1 MIVTDYNIMTRLS
14 DQSAAIRTQLA
25 HVEEQA
31 STGRVSDTY
40 AGLGTQARTS
50 LDLRPVIAHQAVWQA
65 NIDAATAR
73 LSVTQNAM
81 SRISSIAASF
91 YAQTNTINDTGAS
104 AVVNVA
110 DAAKSA
116 LQEVAQLLNSKSGD
130 VYVFAGQDSANP
142 PVPNTDPTAVGAA
155 LLASDTATPPFS
167 GTLGTVVPEV
177 EVAEGQ
183 RMPTGLLANVNTL
196 AVSSAPTTG
205 SYMRDVMRSL
215 AMLANMTPGAGAQ
228 ATALDARSRLDSAIS
243 AMSSETGALGTIQKT
258 LTDRRTVLSATST
271 ALSTQLSSVEDVD
284 VAAALTKASTL
295 QTQLQASYQIIAGAR
310 SLTLS
315 AYIK

>member
-14 DQSAAIRTQLA
+14 DQSAAVRTQLA

-50 LDLRPVIAHQAVWQA
+50 LDLRPTIAHHTVWQA

-81 SRISSIAASF
+81 SQISSIAANF
-91 YAQTNTINDTGAS
+91 YAQTNTINDTGSS

-116 LQEVAQLLNSKSGD
+116 LQQVAQLLNSKSGD
-130 VYVFAGQDSANP
+130 VYVFAGQDTANP
-142 PVPNTDPTAVGAA
+142 PVPNTDPTVVGAA

-167 GTLGTVVPEV
+167 STLGTAAPQV

-183 RMPTGLLANVNTL
+183 RMPVGLLANVNTL

-215 AMLANMTPGAGAQ
+215 AMLANMTPGTAAQ
-228 ATALDARSRLDSAIS
+228 ATALDARDRLDSAIS
-243 AMSSETGALGTIQKT
+243 AMSSETGALGTVQKT
-258 LTDRRTVLSATST
+258 LTDRRTALGETST

-315 AYIK
+315 AYLK